1 MLLFVFI
8 RTNHRTASTLFNK
21 TMSKLFIYLKF
32 LRPFTL
38 FPPAIGMISGGITAF
53 GAYPR
58 CEFSPCILVSIAV
71 GSLMAAMLNG
81 ASNALNQ
88 IYDLEIDKI
97 NKPHRYLPSGK
108 ITMKEAWTIAAALF
122 IISLILAGLVNR
134 QCFMLAAIA
143 AVMTYFY
150 SAPPLRTK
158 RLGIIANITIAIPRG
173 VLLKV
178 CGWSTVKSVYKYEP
192 WLIGL
197 VFGLFL
203 LGATSTKDFSD
214 IKGDK
219 ANGCATLPIK
229 YGVKRAA
236 WMIAGFFIFPFLLM
250 PWGVRSGILTGN
262 PYILSIA
269 GYCLSSWGLYVAALL
284 VQKPEELTTSENHIA
299 WKHMYW
305 MMMIT
310 QVIFAVAY
318 LL

>member
-1 MLLFVFI
+1 
-8 RTNHRTASTLFNK
+8 
-21 TMSKLFIYLKF
+21 MSKLLLYLKF

-38 FPPAIGMISGGITAF
+38 YPPAVGMISGGITAF

-58 CEFSPCILVSIAV
+58 CAFTPVIALDIFI
-71 GSLMAAMLNG
+71 GSLMAALLNG

-88 IYDLEIDKI
+88 IYDLEIDRI

-108 ITMKEAWTIAAALF
+108 ISRKEAWTIAAMLF

-143 AVMTYFY
+143 TVMTYFY

-158 RLGIIANITIAIPRG
+158 RLGIIANVTIAIPRG
-173 VLLKV
+173 LLLKV
-178 CGWSTVKSVYKYEP
+178 CGWSTVKTIYAFEP

-214 IKGDK
+214 IKGDR
-219 ANGCATLPIK
+219 ADGCMTLPIK
-229 YGVKRAA
+229 YGVNQAA

-250 PWGVRSGILTGN
+250 PWGVAHGILTGN
-262 PYILSIA
+262 PRILSMA
-269 GYCLSSWGLYVAALL
+269 GYCLSAWGLYVAVLL
-284 VQKPEELTTSENHIA
+284 VRRPEELTTSENHVA
-299 WKHMYW
+299 WRHMYL
-305 MMMIT
+305 MMMAA
-310 QVIFAVAY
+310 QGIFAVAY
-318 LL
+318 LI